1 MASEL
6 VEDWNELGG
15 VPEAMTRDCAPDRWQ
30 GHTDEAVSVLGWV
43 TAKRGISYA
52 EVRPCAHRLVVR
64 LQWSNAVQQFKIE
77 LRHQFVECIDPEVGA
92 DLVHDE
98 IDGRSGLRSVL
109 VDGGINALLRGGNV
123 HITSTLSER
132 TKQGLH
138 LRNEIPPAIGP
149 SGDRGIDA
157 GLQDPFCFFRLLD
170 SDQRAAQS
178 QV

>member
-6 VEDWNELGG
+6 IEDWNDLGG
-15 VPEAMTRDCAPDRWQ
+15 VSEAMTRDCTPDRWQ
-30 GHTDEAVSVLGWV
+30 GYTDEAVSVLGWV
-43 TAKRGISYA
+43 SAKRGISYA
-52 EVRPCAHRLVVR
+52 EVGPYAHHLIVR

-77 LRHQFVECIDPEVGA
+77 LRHQFVECMDPEVGA

-98 IDGRSGLRSVL
+98 IDGRSCLRSVL
-109 VDGGINALLRGGNV
+109 IDGGIDALLRGGNV
-123 HITSTLSER
+123 HIQSTLSER